1 LKQIRVVVGEIP
13 YILRAIVE
21 GAVSLQADMKLIS
34 SGGGDL
40 AGAVRRSAADVV
52 IVAEESSEPADAP
65 AAHRQVLIE
74 NPRLKMFV
82 LTDDGREAHLLEFH
96 RFPVKDISPHGLATA
111 IRAAVGQGRAPARR

>member
-1 LKQIRVVVGEIP
+1 MKQIRVVVGEIP
-13 YILRAIVE
+13 HILRAIVE

-40 AGAVRRSAADVV
+40 AGTVRQSAADVA

-65 AAHRQVLIE
+65 AHRRVLIE

-82 LTDDGREAHLLEFH
+82 LTDDGREAHLLEFR
-96 RFPVKDISPHGLATA
+96 RFPVEDISPHGLVTA
-111 IRAAVGQGRAPARR
+111 IRAAVGQGRPPARR